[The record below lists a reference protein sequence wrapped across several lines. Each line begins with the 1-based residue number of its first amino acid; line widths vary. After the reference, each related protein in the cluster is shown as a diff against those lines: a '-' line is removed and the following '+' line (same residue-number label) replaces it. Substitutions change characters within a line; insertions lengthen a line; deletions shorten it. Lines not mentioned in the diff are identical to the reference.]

1 MNFYTLTY
9 DENPDFCAV
18 YNPCFDMKYRNR
30 SSTGMR
36 VGELH
41 DTSVTFSMAREVRG
55 KMIPDLIRQVIGQ
68 FIVSPLV
75 ADVLKSVVNTEVEY
89 LPVSLCNHRK
99 KIVKND
105 LILVNVIG
113 YYDCVDRTKTGG
125 HPTGDLAALEN
136 LTAVKKDLPRREY
149 EDDNFPDY
157 EYVQITRLFLRPE
170 RTPTDANLFRLR
182 SYIRAL
188 IFREDVVARLTEA
201 KVTGATF
208 VPLGQPVEI

>member
-1 MNFYTLTY
+1 MNFYTLVY
-9 DENPDFCAV
+9 DRNPDFCAV
-18 YNPCFDMKYRNR
+18 YKPCFEMRHRNR

-41 DTSVTFSMAREVRG
+41 DANATFRMAKEVKG
-55 KMIPDLIRQVIGQ
+55 KMVPDFIRQVIGQ
-68 FIVSPLV
+68 VIVSPLV
-75 ADVLKSVVNTEVEY
+75 ADILKDVVNSEVEY
-89 LPVSLCNHRK
+89 LPVSLTDHRN
-99 KIVKND
+99 KIAKDNLV
-105 LILVNVIG
+105 LVNVIG
-113 YYDCVDRTKTGG
+113 YYDCVDRTKTEG
-125 HPTGDLAALEN
+125 HPTGDLAALEKI
-136 LTAVKKDLPRREY
+136 TVQKKDLSIREY
-149 EDDNFPDY
+149 ENDNFPDY

-188 IFREDVVARLTEA
+188 VFREDVVARLTEA